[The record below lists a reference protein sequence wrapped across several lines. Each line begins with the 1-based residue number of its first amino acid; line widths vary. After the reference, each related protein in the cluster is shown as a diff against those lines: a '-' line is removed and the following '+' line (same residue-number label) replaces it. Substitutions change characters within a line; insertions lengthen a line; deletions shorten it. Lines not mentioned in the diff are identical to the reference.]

1 MKDKYCI
8 GDLAKHY
15 GISTDTL
22 RLYDRQGVLLSHRAP
37 NGYRYYT
44 RTDFIC
50 LGYIL
55 RLRKN
60 NMPLADIG
68 PLMHGG
74 SLESVADAARLH
86 DAKLAEKRLELD
98 ALYESNRRF
107 LAEVN
112 DTIRLLGKIE
122 LCISPRMITRDLS
135 IPFSQAIDLFRALPG
150 RPEPKMVFRVH
161 RERAISPEYERALL
175 RARAEDFGTELILA
189 LEDKSGKLQLP
200 ENSGLSVI
208 QPHLCLLAGI
218 CCRTGVDYTSHVH
231 VLQYAAE
238 HGFRI
243 NGDIIL
249 SPALHAPSPD
259 ASVDYYRL
267 YIPVEPVGAE

>member
-1 MKDKYCI
+1 
-8 GDLAKHY
+8 
-15 GISTDTL
+15 
-22 RLYDRQGVLLSHRAP
+22 
-37 NGYRYYT
+37 
-44 RTDFIC
+44 
-50 LGYIL
+50 
-55 RLRKN
+55 
-60 NMPLADIG
+60 MPLADIG
-68 PLMHGG
+68 SLMHGD
-74 SLESVADAARLH
+74 SLESVADAAQLH

-122 LCISPRMITRDLS
+122 LCISPRMITHDLS

-150 RPEPKMVFRVH
+150 RPEPKMVFLVR
-161 RERAISPEYERALL
+161 RERAISPEYEQALL

-189 LEDKSGKLQLP
+189 LEDKSGKLQLH

-218 CCRTGVDYTSHVH
+218 CCHTGVDYTSHVH

-243 NGDIIL
+243 NGDIIW
-249 SPALHAPSPD
+249 SPALHAPSPNM
-259 ASVDYYRL
+259 SVDYYRL
-267 YIPVEPVGAE
+267 YVPVEPVGAE

>member
-1 MKDKYCI
+1 MKHLSAWNWRNERMKDKYCI

-107 LAEVN
+107 LSRGE
-112 DTIRLLGKIE
+112 
-122 LCISPRMITRDLS
+122 
-135 IPFSQAIDLFRALPG
+135 
-150 RPEPKMVFRVH
+150 
-161 RERAISPEYERALL
+161 
-175 RARAEDFGTELILA
+175 
-189 LEDKSGKLQLP
+189 
-200 ENSGLSVI
+200 
-208 QPHLCLLAGI
+208 
-218 CCRTGVDYTSHVH
+218 
-231 VLQYAAE
+231 
-238 HGFRI
+238 
-243 NGDIIL
+243 
-249 SPALHAPSPD
+249 
-259 ASVDYYRL
+259 
-267 YIPVEPVGAE
+267 